1 MSERLIL
8 LVLVLSGIF
17 FILRKYFSNKPDKT
31 NIELDFL
38 NDNSGF
44 PTILYFWTE
53 KCTQCFNLQKPAISE
68 LKKEQIKFKLI
79 SVNALE
85 KNEIV
90 KKLNIKTVP
99 TTVVLSETNEVKF
112 INNGFVSKDL
122 LASQLK
128 LS

>member
-1 MSERLIL
+1 MPERLIF
-8 LVLVLSGIF
+8 LVLILTGLF
-17 FILRKYFSNKPDKT
+17 FILRKYFGSNPDKK
-31 NIELDFL
+31 NIKFDFL
-38 NDNSGF
+38 NENSGF

-68 LKKEQIKFKLI
+68 LKKEQLKFKLI
-79 SVNALE
+79 SFNALE

-90 KKLNIKTVP
+90 KQLNIKTVP

-122 LASQLK
+122 LASQIRMA
-128 LS
+128 